1 MITVTDDTEADV
13 CCYGDGRRCT
23 STGINWT
30 HSLTW
35 SSSLP
40 SPSHLYVDSV
50 CCQST
55 QAPWYSD
62 GLIIITPCHSRFLTL
77 TRSIVDEI
85 AMMLVM
91 DIREL
96 LIAHE
101 LIGGLG
107 EDEVV
112 CVIIAG

>member
-1 MITVTDDTEADV
+1 
-13 CCYGDGRRCT
+13 
-23 STGINWT
+23 
-30 HSLTW
+30 
-35 SSSLP
+35 
-40 SPSHLYVDSV
+40 
-50 CCQST
+50 
-55 QAPWYSD
+55 
-62 GLIIITPCHSRFLTL
+62 
-77 TRSIVDEI
+77 VDEI